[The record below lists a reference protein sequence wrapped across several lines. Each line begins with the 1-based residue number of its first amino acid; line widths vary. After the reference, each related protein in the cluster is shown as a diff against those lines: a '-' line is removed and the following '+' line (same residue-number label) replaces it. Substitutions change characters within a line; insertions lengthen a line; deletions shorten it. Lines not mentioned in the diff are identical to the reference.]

1 MNNYWEQLLDKAR
14 ANHLNLDFDKIKLAL
29 GFAEESHQGQYRKS
43 GDDYI
48 IHPVEVAKILMDMK
62 MDTDTIVAGLLHD
75 VVEDTLIP
83 IADIKYN
90 FGDTVATLVDGVT
103 KLKALPNGTK
113 NQAENIRKMI
123 LAMAENIRVIL
134 IKLADR
140 LHNMRT
146 LKFMKPEKQQSISK
160 ETLDIY
166 APLAHRL
173 GMAKI
178 KSELEDMAFSYLH
191 HDEFL
196 EIKRL
201 VDNTKEERKDYI
213 ENFIRTIIR
222 TLSDLG
228 IKAEVKGRFKHF
240 YSIYKKMYQK
250 GKEFDDIYDLMG
262 VRVIVDDKATCY
274 HVLGIVHSQYTPV
287 PGRFKDY
294 IAVPKSNNYQSI
306 HTTIVGPLG
315 KFIEI
320 QIRTKDMDDIAEEGI
335 AAHWNYKEN
344 KKSSKDDNIYGWLRH
359 IIEFQNESDSTEDF
373 IEGVTGDIDRG
384 TVFTFSPKGDIIELP
399 VGATALDF
407 AFMVHTQVGCKCV
420 GAKVN
425 GRMVTIDHKLKS
437 GDKVEIITSKNSKG
451 PSIDWLDIVVT
462 HGAKGKIRKFLK
474 DENKETVTK
483 IGKDNLEKEASKLGM
498 TLKEIENDPT
508 LKKHMEKNNI
518 PNLDEF
524 YFYIGEKRSR
534 LDILIT
540 KIKTS
545 LEKERAASTLTIE
558 EVLKKK
564 EEKKKEGKNDFGIVI
579 DGINNTLIRFAKCCT
594 PLPGDEIGG
603 FVTKLTGITV
613 HRKDC
618 ANFHAMVE
626 KDPSREI
633 MVKWDENLIE
643 TKMNKYNFTFTVV
656 LNDRPNILMEIVN
669 LIANHKINITS
680 VNSYEVKKD
689 GDRVVKVKISTLLYV
704 RAREGVKSE
713 VINIHLTNDN
723 SDTTGETISPKTL
736 HHLQSSR
743 SILLRIASMCYTLF
757 EKSR

>member
-1 MNNYWEQLLDKAR
+1 MNYWEQLLDKAK
-14 ANHLNLDFDKIKLAL
+14 ANHLNLDLDKIKLAL

-48 IHPVEVAKILMDMK
+48 VHPVEVAKILMDMK

-173 GMAKI
+173 GMAKV
-178 KSELEDMAFSYLH
+178 KSELEDIAFSYLH

-213 ENFIRTIIR
+213 ENFIRTMIR
-222 TLSDLG
+222 TLSELG

-240 YSIYKKMYQK
+240 YSIYRKMYQK

-262 VRVIVDDKATCY
+262 VRIIVEDKATCY

-474 DENKETVTK
+474 DENKENVTK
-483 IGKDNLEKEASKLGM
+483 LGKDNLEKEASKLGM

-518 PNLDEF
+518 SSLDEF

-534 LDILIT
+534 LDILIN
-540 KIKTS
+540 KIKIN

-579 DGINNTLIRFAKCCT
+579 DGVNNTLIRFAKCCT

-618 ANFHAMVE
+618 PNFHAMIE

-633 MVKWDENLIE
+633 LVKWDENLIE

-689 GDRVVKVKISTLLYV
+689 GDRVIKVKISIEIKGKAEYDYLISNIL
-704 RAREGVKSE
+704 KLKD
-713 VINIHLTNDN
+713 VI
-723 SDTTGETISPKTL
+723 SVE
-736 HHLQSSR
+736 R
-743 SILLRIASMCYTLF
+743 
-757 EKSR
+757 

>member
-262 VRVIVDDKATCY
+262 VRVIVEDKATCY

-373 IEGVTGDIDRG
+373 IEGVTRDIDRG

-540 KIKTS
+540 KIKTT

-689 GDRVVKVKISTLLYV
+689 GDRIVKVKISIEIKGKTEYDYLINNIL
-704 RAREGVKSE
+704 KLKD
-713 VINIHLTNDN
+713 VI
-723 SDTTGETISPKTL
+723 SVE
-736 HHLQSSR
+736 R
-743 SILLRIASMCYTLF
+743 
-757 EKSR
+757 

>member
-1 MNNYWEQLLDKAR
+1 MNYWEQLLDKAK

-48 IHPVEVAKILMDMK
+48 VHPVEVAKILMDMK

-173 GMAKI
+173 GMAKV
-178 KSELEDMAFSYLH
+178 KSELEDIAFSYLH

-222 TLSDLG
+222 TLSDLE

-262 VRVIVDDKATCY
+262 VRIIVEDKATCY

-474 DENKETVTK
+474 DENKEIVSK
-483 IGKDNLEKEASKLGM
+483 LGKDNLEKEASKLGM
-498 TLKEIENDPT
+498 TLKEIENDST

-518 PNLDEF
+518 SSLDEF

-534 LDILIT
+534 LDILIN
-540 KIKTS
+540 KIKVN

-618 ANFHAMVE
+618 PNFHAMIE

-633 MVKWDENLIE
+633 LVKWDENLLE

-680 VNSYEVKKD
+680 LNSYEVKKD
-689 GDRVVKVKISTLLYV
+689 GDRVVKVKISIEIKGKTEYDYLINNIL
-704 RAREGVKSE
+704 KLKD
-713 VINIHLTNDN
+713 VI
-723 SDTTGETISPKTL
+723 SVE
-736 HHLQSSR
+736 R
-743 SILLRIASMCYTLF
+743 
-757 EKSR
+757 

>member
-262 VRVIVDDKATCY
+262 VRVIVEDKATCY

-689 GDRVVKVKISTLLYV
+689 GDRVIKVKISIEIKGKAEYDYLISNIL
-704 RAREGVKSE
+704 KLKD
-713 VINIHLTNDN
+713 VI
-723 SDTTGETISPKTL
+723 SVE
-736 HHLQSSR
+736 R
-743 SILLRIASMCYTLF
+743 
-757 EKSR
+757 

>member
-222 TLSDLG
+222 TLSELG

-320 QIRTKDMDDIAEEGI
+320 QIRTKDMDEIAEEGI

-518 PNLDEF
+518 SSLDEF

-534 LDILIT
+534 LDILVT
-540 KIKTS
+540 KIKNS

-618 ANFHAMVE
+618 SNFHAMIE

-633 MVKWDENLIE
+633 LVKWDENLIE

-656 LNDRPNILMEIVN
+656 LNDRPNILMEIVS

-680 VNSYEVKKD
+680 LNSYEVKKD
-689 GDRVVKVKISTLLYV
+689 GDRVVKVKISIEIKAKTEYDYLINNIL
-704 RAREGVKSE
+704 KLKD
-713 VINIHLTNDN
+713 VI
-723 SDTTGETISPKTL
+723 SVE
-736 HHLQSSR
+736 R
-743 SILLRIASMCYTLF
+743 
-757 EKSR
+757 

>member
-1 MNNYWEQLLDKAR
+1 MNYWEQLLDKAK

-48 IHPVEVAKILMDMK
+48 VHPVEVAKILMDMK

-173 GMAKI
+173 GMAKV
-178 KSELEDMAFSYLH
+178 KSELEDLAFSYLH

-196 EIKRL
+196 EIKKL

-213 ENFIRTIIR
+213 ENFIRTMIR
-222 TLSDLG
+222 TLSELG

-320 QIRTKDMDDIAEEGI
+320 QIRTKDMDEIAEEGI

-518 PNLDEF
+518 SSLDEF

-534 LDILIT
+534 LDILIN
-540 KIKTS
+540 KIKIN

-689 GDRVVKVKISTLLYV
+689 GDRIVKVKISIEIKGKTEYDYLINNIL
-704 RAREGVKSE
+704 KLKD
-713 VINIHLTNDN
+713 VI
-723 SDTTGETISPKTL
+723 SVE
-736 HHLQSSR
+736 R
-743 SILLRIASMCYTLF
+743 
-757 EKSR
+757 

>member
-483 IGKDNLEKEASKLGM
+483 IGRDNLEKEASKLGM

-540 KIKTS
+540 KIKTT

-689 GDRVVKVKISTLLYV
+689 GDRIVKVKISIEIKGKTEYDYLINNIL
-704 RAREGVKSE
+704 KLKD
-713 VINIHLTNDN
+713 VI
-723 SDTTGETISPKTL
+723 SVE
-736 HHLQSSR
+736 R
-743 SILLRIASMCYTLF
+743 
-757 EKSR
+757 

>member
-262 VRVIVDDKATCY
+262 VRVIVEDKATCY

-518 PNLDEF
+518 PSLDEF

-689 GDRVVKVKISTLLYV
+689 GDRVVKVKISIEIKGKTEYDYLINNIL
-704 RAREGVKSE
+704 KLKD
-713 VINIHLTNDN
+713 VI
-723 SDTTGETISPKTL
+723 SVE
-736 HHLQSSR
+736 R
-743 SILLRIASMCYTLF
+743 
-757 EKSR
+757 

>member
-1 MNNYWEQLLDKAR
+1 MNYWEQLLDKAK

-48 IHPVEVAKILMDMK
+48 VHPVEVAKILMDMK

-173 GMAKI
+173 GMAKV
-178 KSELEDMAFSYLH
+178 KSELEDLAFSYLH

-196 EIKRL
+196 EIKKL

-213 ENFIRTIIR
+213 ENFIRTMIR
-222 TLSDLG
+222 TLSELG

-320 QIRTKDMDDIAEEGI
+320 QIRTKDMDEIAEEGI

-518 PNLDEF
+518 SSLDEF

-534 LDILIT
+534 LDILVT
-540 KIKTS
+540 KIKNS

-618 ANFHAMVE
+618 PNFHAMIE

-633 MVKWDENLIE
+633 LVKWDENLIE

-656 LNDRPNILMEIVN
+656 LNDRPNILMEIVS

-680 VNSYEVKKD
+680 LNSYEVKKD
-689 GDRVVKVKISTLLYV
+689 GDRVVKVKISIEIKAKTEYDYLINNIL
-704 RAREGVKSE
+704 RLKD
-713 VINIHLTNDN
+713 VI
-723 SDTTGETISPKTL
+723 SVE
-736 HHLQSSR
+736 R
-743 SILLRIASMCYTLF
+743 
-757 EKSR
+757 

>member
-1 MNNYWEQLLDKAR
+1 MNYWEQLLDKAKD
-14 ANHLNLDFDKIKLAL
+14 NHLNLDFDKPKLAL

-48 IHPVEVAKILMDMK
+48 VHPVEVAKILMDMK

-173 GMAKI
+173 GMAKV
-178 KSELEDMAFSYLH
+178 KSELEDLAFSYLH

-196 EIKRL
+196 EIKKL

-213 ENFIRTIIR
+213 ENFIRTMIR
-222 TLSDLG
+222 TLSELG

-250 GKEFDDIYDLMG
+250 GKDFDDIYDLMG
-262 VRVIVDDKATCY
+262 VRVIVEDKATCY

-320 QIRTKDMDDIAEEGI
+320 QIRTKDMDEIAEEGI

-518 PNLDEF
+518 SSLDEF

-534 LDILIT
+534 LDILVT
-540 KIKTS
+540 KIKNS

-618 ANFHAMVE
+618 PNFHAMIE
-626 KDPSREI
+626 KDPSREVL
-633 MVKWDENLIE
+633 VKWDENLIE

-656 LNDRPNILMEIVN
+656 LNDRPNILMEIVS

-680 VNSYEVKKD
+680 LNSYEVKKD
-689 GDRVVKVKISTLLYV
+689 GDRVVKVKISIEIKAKTEYDYLINNIL
-704 RAREGVKSE
+704 KLKD
-713 VINIHLTNDN
+713 VI
-723 SDTTGETISPKTL
+723 SVE
-736 HHLQSSR
+736 R
-743 SILLRIASMCYTLF
+743 
-757 EKSR
+757 

>member
-262 VRVIVDDKATCY
+262 VRVIVEDKATCY
-274 HVLGIVHSQYTPV
+274 HVLGIVHSQYTPA

-594 PLPGDEIGG
+594 PLPGDDIGG

-689 GDRVVKVKISTLLYV
+689 GDRVVKVKISIEIKGKTEYDYLINNIL
-704 RAREGVKSE
+704 KLKD
-713 VINIHLTNDN
+713 VI
-723 SDTTGETISPKTL
+723 SVE
-736 HHLQSSR
+736 R
-743 SILLRIASMCYTLF
+743 
-757 EKSR
+757 

>member
-1 MNNYWEQLLDKAR
+1 MMNYWEQLLEKAK
-14 ANHLNLDFDKIKLAL
+14 ANHLNYDFNKLKLAL
-29 GFAEESHQGQYRKS
+29 AFAEESHKGQYRKS

-48 IHPVEVAKILMDMK
+48 VHPVEVAKILMDMK
-62 MDTDTIVAGLLHD
+62 MDTDTVVAGLLHD

-90 FGDTVATLVDGVT
+90 FGDTVAILVDGVT

-146 LKFMKPEKQQSISK
+146 LKFMKPEKQQTISK

-178 KSELEDMAFSYLH
+178 KSELEDLAFSYLH
-191 HDEFL
+191 HEEYL
-196 EIKRL
+196 EIKKL
-201 VDNTKEERKDYI
+201 VENTKEERKDYI
-213 ENFIRTIIR
+213 ENFIRTMKR
-222 TLSDLG
+222 TLVDLG
-228 IKAEVKGRFKHF
+228 LKAEVKGRFKHF
-240 YSIYKKMYQK
+240 YSIYRKMYQK

-262 VRVIVDDKATCY
+262 VRVIVEDKAACY

-344 KKSSKDDNIYGWLRH
+344 KKTSKDDNIYGWLRH

-384 TVFTFSPKGDIIELP
+384 TIFTFSPKGDIIELP

-425 GRMVTIDHKLKS
+425 SRMVTIDHKLKS

-451 PSIDWLDIVVT
+451 PSIDWLDIVIT

-474 DENKETVTK
+474 DENKETVSK
-483 IGKDNLEKEASKLGM
+483 LGKDSLEKEATKIGM
-498 TLKEIENDPT
+498 TLKEIESDPT

-518 PNLDEF
+518 PNMEEF
-524 YFYIGEKRSR
+524 YFYLGEKRSR
-534 LDILIT
+534 LDILIN
-540 KIKTS
+540 KIKVN

-618 ANFHAMVE
+618 SNFHSMVE

-633 MVKWDENLIE
+633 LVKWDENLIE
-643 TKMNKYNFTFTVV
+643 TKMNKYNFTFTIV
-656 LNDRPNILMEIVN
+656 LNDRPSILMEIVN
-669 LIANHKINITS
+669 LIGNHKINITS
-680 VNSYEVKKD
+680 LNSYEVKKD
-689 GDRVVKVKISTLLYV
+689 GDKIMKVKISVEIKGKTEYDYLINNIL
-704 RAREGVKSE
+704 KLKD
-713 VINIHLTNDN
+713 VI
-723 SDTTGETISPKTL
+723 SVE
-736 HHLQSSR
+736 R
-743 SILLRIASMCYTLF
+743 
-757 EKSR
+757 

>member
-1 MNNYWEQLLDKAR
+1 MNYWEQLLDKAK

-48 IHPVEVAKILMDMK
+48 VHPVEVAKILMDMK

-173 GMAKI
+173 GMAKV
-178 KSELEDMAFSYLH
+178 KSELEDLAFSYLH

-196 EIKRL
+196 EIKKL

-213 ENFIRTIIR
+213 ENFIRTMIR
-222 TLSDLG
+222 TLSELG

-320 QIRTKDMDDIAEEGI
+320 QIRTKDMDEIAEEGI

-498 TLKEIENDPT
+498 TLKELENDPT

-534 LDILIT
+534 LDILVT
-540 KIKTS
+540 KIKNS

-618 ANFHAMVE
+618 PNFHAMIE

-633 MVKWDENLIE
+633 LVKWDENLIV

-656 LNDRPNILMEIVN
+656 LNDRPNILMEIVS

-680 VNSYEVKKD
+680 LNSYEVKKD
-689 GDRVVKVKISTLLYV
+689 GDRVVKVKISIEIKAKTEYDYLINNIL
-704 RAREGVKSE
+704 KLKD
-713 VINIHLTNDN
+713 VI
-723 SDTTGETISPKTL
+723 SVE
-736 HHLQSSR
+736 R
-743 SILLRIASMCYTLF
+743 
-757 EKSR
+757 

>member
-173 GMAKI
+173 GMAKV
-178 KSELEDMAFSYLH
+178 KSELEDLAFSYLH

-196 EIKRL
+196 EIKKL

-213 ENFIRTIIR
+213 ENFIRTMIR
-222 TLSDLG
+222 TLSELG

-320 QIRTKDMDDIAEEGI
+320 QIRTKDMDEIAEEGI

-407 AFMVHTQVGCKCV
+407 AFMVHTKVGCKCV

-518 PNLDEF
+518 SSLDEF

-534 LDILIT
+534 LDILVT
-540 KIKTS
+540 KIKNS

-618 ANFHAMVE
+618 PNFHAMIE

-633 MVKWDENLIE
+633 LVKWDENLIE

-656 LNDRPNILMEIVN
+656 LNDRPNILMEIVS

-680 VNSYEVKKD
+680 LNSYEVKKD
-689 GDRVVKVKISTLLYV
+689 GDRVVKVKISIEIKAKTEYDYLINNIL
-704 RAREGVKSE
+704 KLKD
-713 VINIHLTNDN
+713 VI
-723 SDTTGETISPKTL
+723 SVE
-736 HHLQSSR
+736 R
-743 SILLRIASMCYTLF
+743 
-757 EKSR
+757 

>member
-29 GFAEESHQGQYRKS
+29 AFAEESHQGQYRKS

-48 IHPVEVAKILMDMK
+48 VHPVEVAKILMDMK

-173 GMAKI
+173 GMAKV
-178 KSELEDMAFSYLH
+178 KSELEDIAFSYLH

-213 ENFIRTIIR
+213 ENFIRTMIR
-222 TLSDLG
+222 TLSELG

-240 YSIYKKMYQK
+240 YSIYRKMYQK

-262 VRVIVDDKATCY
+262 VRVIVEDKATCY

-474 DENKETVTK
+474 DENKENVTK
-483 IGKDNLEKEASKLGM
+483 LGKDNLEKEASKLGM

-518 PNLDEF
+518 SSLDEF

-534 LDILIT
+534 LDILIN
-540 KIKTS
+540 KIKIN

-579 DGINNTLIRFAKCCT
+579 DGVNNTLIRFAKCCT

-618 ANFHAMVE
+618 PNFHAMIE

-633 MVKWDENLIE
+633 LVKWDENLIE

-689 GDRVVKVKISTLLYV
+689 GDRVIKVKISIEIKGKAEYDYLISNIL
-704 RAREGVKSE
+704 KLKD
-713 VINIHLTNDN
+713 VI
-723 SDTTGETISPKTL
+723 SVE
-736 HHLQSSR
+736 R
-743 SILLRIASMCYTLF
+743 
-757 EKSR
+757 

>member
-1 MNNYWEQLLDKAR
+1 MNYWEQLLDKAK

-29 GFAEESHQGQYRKS
+29 GFAEESHQWQYRKS

-48 IHPVEVAKILMDMK
+48 VHPVEVAKILMDMK

-173 GMAKI
+173 GMAKV
-178 KSELEDMAFSYLH
+178 KSELEDIAFSYLH

-213 ENFIRTIIR
+213 ENFIRTMIR
-222 TLSDLG
+222 TLSELG

-240 YSIYKKMYQK
+240 YSIYRKMYQK
-250 GKEFDDIYDLMG
+250 GKDFDDIYDLMG
-262 VRVIVDDKATCY
+262 VRVIVEDKATCY

-474 DENKETVTK
+474 DENKENVTK
-483 IGKDNLEKEASKLGM
+483 LGKDNLEKEASKLGM
-498 TLKEIENDPT
+498 TLKEIENDST

-518 PNLDEF
+518 SSLDEF

-534 LDILIT
+534 LDILIN
-540 KIKTS
+540 KIKIN

-579 DGINNTLIRFAKCCT
+579 DGVNNTLIRFAKCCT

-618 ANFHAMVE
+618 PNFHAMIE

-633 MVKWDENLIE
+633 LVKWDENLIE

-689 GDRVVKVKISTLLYV
+689 GDRVIKVKISIEIKGKAEYDYLISNIL
-704 RAREGVKSE
+704 KLKD
-713 VINIHLTNDN
+713 VI
-723 SDTTGETISPKTL
+723 SVE
-736 HHLQSSR
+736 R
-743 SILLRIASMCYTLF
+743 
-757 EKSR
+757 

>member
-178 KSELEDMAFSYLH
+178 KSELEDMAFNYLH

-262 VRVIVDDKATCY
+262 VRVIVEDKATCY

-656 LNDRPNILMEIVN
+656 LNDRPNILMEIVI

-689 GDRVVKVKISTLLYV
+689 GDRIVKVKISIEIKGKTEYDYLINNIL
-704 RAREGVKSE
+704 KLKD
-713 VINIHLTNDN
+713 VI
-723 SDTTGETISPKTL
+723 SVE
-736 HHLQSSR
+736 R
-743 SILLRIASMCYTLF
+743 
-757 EKSR
+757 

>member
-262 VRVIVDDKATCY
+262 VRVIVEDKATCY

-483 IGKDNLEKEASKLGM
+483 IGRDNLEKEASKLGM

-689 GDRVVKVKISTLLYV
+689 GDRVVKVKISIEIKGKTEYDYLINNIL
-704 RAREGVKSE
+704 KLKD
-713 VINIHLTNDN
+713 VI
-723 SDTTGETISPKTL
+723 SVE
-736 HHLQSSR
+736 R
-743 SILLRIASMCYTLF
+743 
-757 EKSR
+757 

>member
-1 MNNYWEQLLDKAR
+1 MNYWEQLLDKAK
-14 ANHLNLDFDKIKLAL
+14 ANHLNLDLDKIKLAL

-48 IHPVEVAKILMDMK
+48 VHPVEVAKILMDMK

-173 GMAKI
+173 GMAKV
-178 KSELEDMAFSYLH
+178 KSELEDIAFSYLH

-213 ENFIRTIIR
+213 ENFIRTMIR

-240 YSIYKKMYQK
+240 YSIYRKMYQK

-262 VRVIVDDKATCY
+262 VRIIVEDKATCY

-498 TLKEIENDPT
+498 TLKELENDPT

-518 PNLDEF
+518 TSLDEF
-524 YFYIGEKRSR
+524 YLYIGEKRIR
-534 LDILIT
+534 LDILIN
-540 KIKTS
+540 KIKIN

-618 ANFHAMVE
+618 PNFHAMIE

-633 MVKWDENLIE
+633 LVKWDENLIE

-656 LNDRPNILMEIVN
+656 LNDRPSILMEIVN

-680 VNSYEVKKD
+680 VNSHEVKKD
-689 GDRVVKVKISTLLYV
+689 GDRVIKLKISKEIKGKTEYDYLISNIL
-704 RAREGVKSE
+704 KLKD
-713 VINIHLTNDN
+713 VI
-723 SDTTGETISPKTL
+723 SVE
-736 HHLQSSR
+736 R
-743 SILLRIASMCYTLF
+743 
-757 EKSR
+757 

>member
-1 MNNYWEQLLDKAR
+1 MNYWEQLLDKAK

-48 IHPVEVAKILMDMK
+48 VHPVEVAKILMDMK

-173 GMAKI
+173 GMAKV
-178 KSELEDMAFSYLH
+178 KSELEDIAFSYLH

-213 ENFIRTIIR
+213 ENFIRTMIR
-222 TLSDLG
+222 TLSELG

-240 YSIYKKMYQK
+240 YSIYRKMYQK
-250 GKEFDDIYDLMG
+250 GKDFDDIYDLMG
-262 VRVIVDDKATCY
+262 VRVIVEDKATCY

-474 DENKETVTK
+474 DENKENVTK
-483 IGKDNLEKEASKLGM
+483 LGKDNLEKEASKLGM

-518 PNLDEF
+518 SSLDEF

-534 LDILIT
+534 LDILIN
-540 KIKTS
+540 KIKIN

-579 DGINNTLIRFAKCCT
+579 DGVNNTLIRFAKCCT

-618 ANFHAMVE
+618 PNFHAMIE

-633 MVKWDENLIE
+633 LVKWDENLIE

-689 GDRVVKVKISTLLYV
+689 GDRVIKVKISIEIKGKAEYDYLISHIL
-704 RAREGVKSE
+704 KLKD
-713 VINIHLTNDN
+713 VI
-723 SDTTGETISPKTL
+723 SVE
-736 HHLQSSR
+736 R
-743 SILLRIASMCYTLF
+743 
-757 EKSR
+757 

>member
-1 MNNYWEQLLDKAR
+1 MNYWEQLLDKAK

-48 IHPVEVAKILMDMK
+48 VHPVEVAKILMDMK

-173 GMAKI
+173 GMAKV
-178 KSELEDMAFSYLH
+178 KSELEDLAFSYLH

-196 EIKRL
+196 EIKKL

-213 ENFIRTIIR
+213 ENFIRTMIR
-222 TLSDLG
+222 TLSELG

-320 QIRTKDMDDIAEEGI
+320 QIRTKDMDEIAEEGI

-425 GRMVTIDHKLKS
+425 GRMITIDHK
-437 GDKVEIITSKNSKG
+437 
-451 PSIDWLDIVVT
+451 
-462 HGAKGKIRKFLK
+462 
-474 DENKETVTK
+474 
-483 IGKDNLEKEASKLGM
+483 
-498 TLKEIENDPT
+498 
-508 LKKHMEKNNI
+508 
-518 PNLDEF
+518 
-524 YFYIGEKRSR
+524 
-534 LDILIT
+534 
-540 KIKTS
+540 
-545 LEKERAASTLTIE
+545 
-558 EVLKKK
+558 
-564 EEKKKEGKNDFGIVI
+564 
-579 DGINNTLIRFAKCCT
+579 
-594 PLPGDEIGG
+594 
-603 FVTKLTGITV
+603 
-613 HRKDC
+613 
-618 ANFHAMVE
+618 
-626 KDPSREI
+626 
-633 MVKWDENLIE
+633 
-643 TKMNKYNFTFTVV
+643 
-656 LNDRPNILMEIVN
+656 
-669 LIANHKINITS
+669 
-680 VNSYEVKKD
+680 
-689 GDRVVKVKISTLLYV
+689 
-704 RAREGVKSE
+704 
-713 VINIHLTNDN
+713 
-723 SDTTGETISPKTL
+723 
-736 HHLQSSR
+736 
-743 SILLRIASMCYTLF
+743 
-757 EKSR
+757 

>member
-173 GMAKI
+173 GMAKV
-178 KSELEDMAFSYLH
+178 KSELEDLAFSYLH

-196 EIKRL
+196 EIKKL

-213 ENFIRTIIR
+213 ENFIRTMIR
-222 TLSDLG
+222 TLSELG

-474 DENKETVTK
+474 DENKENVTK
-483 IGKDNLEKEASKLGM
+483 LGKDNLEKEASKLGM

-518 PNLDEF
+518 SSLDEF

-534 LDILIT
+534 LDILIN
-540 KIKTS
+540 KIKIN

-633 MVKWDENLIE
+633 IVKWDENLIE

-689 GDRVVKVKISTLLYV
+689 GDRVIKVKISIEIKGKAEYDYLISNIL
-704 RAREGVKSE
+704 KLKD
-713 VINIHLTNDN
+713 VI
-723 SDTTGETISPKTL
+723 SVE
-736 HHLQSSR
+736 R
-743 SILLRIASMCYTLF
+743 
-757 EKSR
+757 

>member
-1 MNNYWEQLLDKAR
+1 MNYWEQLLDKAK

-48 IHPVEVAKILMDMK
+48 VHPVEVAKILMDMK

-173 GMAKI
+173 GMAKV
-178 KSELEDMAFSYLH
+178 KSELEDIAFSYLH

-213 ENFIRTIIR
+213 ENFIRTMIR
-222 TLSDLG
+222 TLSELG

-240 YSIYKKMYQK
+240 YSIYRKMYQK
-250 GKEFDDIYDLMG
+250 GKDFDDIYDLMG
-262 VRVIVDDKATCY
+262 VRVIVEDKATCY

-287 PGRFKDY
+287 PGRLKDY

-474 DENKETVTK
+474 DENKENVTK
-483 IGKDNLEKEASKLGM
+483 LGKDNLEKEASKLGM

-518 PNLDEF
+518 SSLDEF

-534 LDILIT
+534 LDILIN
-540 KIKTS
+540 KIKIN

-579 DGINNTLIRFAKCCT
+579 DGVNNTLIRFAKCCT

-618 ANFHAMVE
+618 PNFHAMIE

-633 MVKWDENLIE
+633 LVKWDENLIE

-689 GDRVVKVKISTLLYV
+689 GDRVIKVKISIEIKGKAEYDYLISNIL
-704 RAREGVKSE
+704 KLKD
-713 VINIHLTNDN
+713 VI
-723 SDTTGETISPKTL
+723 SVE
-736 HHLQSSR
+736 R
-743 SILLRIASMCYTLF
+743 
-757 EKSR
+757 

>member
-1 MNNYWEQLLDKAR
+1 MNYWEQLLDKAK

-48 IHPVEVAKILMDMK
+48 VHPVEVAKILMDMK

-173 GMAKI
+173 GMAKV
-178 KSELEDMAFSYLH
+178 KSELEDLAFSYLH

-213 ENFIRTIIR
+213 ENFIRTMIR
-222 TLSDLG
+222 TLSELG

-320 QIRTKDMDDIAEEGI
+320 QIRTKDMDEIAEEGI

-518 PNLDEF
+518 SSLDEF

-534 LDILIT
+534 LDILVT
-540 KIKTS
+540 KIKNS

-618 ANFHAMVE
+618 PNFHAMIE

-633 MVKWDENLIE
+633 LVKWDENLIE

-656 LNDRPNILMEIVN
+656 LNDRPNILMEIVS

-680 VNSYEVKKD
+680 LNSYEVKKD
-689 GDRVVKVKISTLLYV
+689 GDRVVKVKISIEIKAKTEYDYLINNIL
-704 RAREGVKSE
+704 KLKD
-713 VINIHLTNDN
+713 VI
-723 SDTTGETISPKTL
+723 SVE
-736 HHLQSSR
+736 R
-743 SILLRIASMCYTLF
+743 
-757 EKSR
+757 

>member
-29 GFAEESHQGQYRKS
+29 AFAEESHQGQYRKS

-48 IHPVEVAKILMDMK
+48 VHPVEVAKILMDMK

-173 GMAKI
+173 GMAKV
-178 KSELEDMAFSYLH
+178 KSELEDIAFSYLH

-222 TLSDLG
+222 TLSDLE

-262 VRVIVDDKATCY
+262 VRIIVEDKATCY

-474 DENKETVTK
+474 DENKEIVSK
-483 IGKDNLEKEASKLGM
+483 LGKDNLEKEASKLGM
-498 TLKEIENDPT
+498 TLKEIENDST

-518 PNLDEF
+518 SSLDEF

-534 LDILIT
+534 LDILIN
-540 KIKTS
+540 KIKVN

-618 ANFHAMVE
+618 PNFHAMIE

-633 MVKWDENLIE
+633 LVKWDENLLE

-680 VNSYEVKKD
+680 LNSYEVKKD
-689 GDRVVKVKISTLLYV
+689 GDRVVKVKISIEIKGKTEYDYLINNIL
-704 RAREGVKSE
+704 KLKD
-713 VINIHLTNDN
+713 VI
-723 SDTTGETISPKTL
+723 SVE
-736 HHLQSSR
+736 R
-743 SILLRIASMCYTLF
+743 
-757 EKSR
+757 

>member
-191 HDEFL
+191 HNEFL

-262 VRVIVDDKATCY
+262 VRVIVEDKATCY

-483 IGKDNLEKEASKLGM
+483 IGRDNLEKEASKLGM

-518 PNLDEF
+518 PSLDEF

-564 EEKKKEGKNDFGIVI
+564 EENKKEGKNDFGIVI

-689 GDRVVKVKISTLLYV
+689 GDRVVKVKISIEIKGKTEYDYLINNIL
-704 RAREGVKSE
+704 KLKD
-713 VINIHLTNDN
+713 VI
-723 SDTTGETISPKTL
+723 SVE
-736 HHLQSSR
+736 R
-743 SILLRIASMCYTLF
+743 
-757 EKSR
+757 

>member
-262 VRVIVDDKATCY
+262 VRVIVEDKAACY
-274 HVLGIVHSQYTPV
+274 HILGIVHSQYTPV

-344 KKSSKDDNIYGWLRH
+344 KKTSKDDNIYGWLRH

-384 TVFTFSPKGDIIELP
+384 TIFTFSPKGDIIELP

-425 GRMVTIDHKLKS
+425 GRMVTIDHKLRS

-451 PSIDWLDIVVT
+451 PSIDWLDIVIT

-474 DENKETVTK
+474 DENKETVSK
-483 IGKDNLEKEASKLGM
+483 LGKDSLEKEAIKIGM
-498 TLKEIENDPT
+498 TLKEIESDPT
-508 LKKHMEKNNI
+508 LKKHMERNNI
-518 PNLDEF
+518 SSMEEF
-524 YFYIGEKRSR
+524 YFYLGEKRSR
-534 LDILIT
+534 LDILIN
-540 KIKTS
+540 KIKVN

-564 EEKKKEGKNDFGIVI
+564 EEKRKEGKNDFGIVI

-618 ANFHAMVE
+618 PNFHAMVE

-633 MVKWDENLIE
+633 LVKWDENLIE
-643 TKMNKYNFTFTVV
+643 TKLNKYNFTFTIV

-669 LIANHKINITS
+669 LIGNHKINITS
-680 VNSYEVKKD
+680 LNSYEVKKD
-689 GDRVVKVKISTLLYV
+689 GDKVMKVKISIEIKGKTEYDYLINNIL
-704 RAREGVKSE
+704 KLKD
-713 VINIHLTNDN
+713 VIAV
-723 SDTTGETISPKTL
+723 E
-736 HHLQSSR
+736 R
-743 SILLRIASMCYTLF
+743 
-757 EKSR
+757 

>member
-540 KIKTS
+540 KIKNN

-689 GDRVVKVKISTLLYV
+689 GDRVVKVKISIEIKGKTEYDYLINNIL
-704 RAREGVKSE
+704 KLKD
-713 VINIHLTNDN
+713 VI
-723 SDTTGETISPKTL
+723 SVE
-736 HHLQSSR
+736 R
-743 SILLRIASMCYTLF
+743 
-757 EKSR
+757 

>member
-1 MNNYWEQLLDKAR
+1 MNYWEQLLDKAK
-14 ANHLNLDFDKIKLAL
+14 ANHLNLDLDKIKLAL

-48 IHPVEVAKILMDMK
+48 VHPVEVAKILMDMK

-173 GMAKI
+173 GMAKV
-178 KSELEDMAFSYLH
+178 KSELEDIAFSYLH

-213 ENFIRTIIR
+213 ENFIRTMIR

-240 YSIYKKMYQK
+240 YSIYRKMYQK

-262 VRVIVDDKATCY
+262 VRIIVEDKATCY

-498 TLKEIENDPT
+498 TLKELENDPT
-508 LKKHMEKNNI
+508 LKKHMEKNNSTS
-518 PNLDEF
+518 LDEF

-534 LDILIT
+534 LDILIN
-540 KIKTS
+540 KIKIN

-618 ANFHAMVE
+618 PNFHAMIE

-633 MVKWDENLIE
+633 LVKWDENLIE

-656 LNDRPNILMEIVN
+656 LNDRPSILMEIVN

-680 VNSYEVKKD
+680 VNSHEVKKD
-689 GDRVVKVKISTLLYV
+689 GDRVIKVKISIEIKGKTEYDYLISNIL
-704 RAREGVKSE
+704 KLKD
-713 VINIHLTNDN
+713 VI
-723 SDTTGETISPKTL
+723 SVE
-736 HHLQSSR
+736 R
-743 SILLRIASMCYTLF
+743 
-757 EKSR
+757 

>member
-1 MNNYWEQLLDKAR
+1 MNYWEQLLDKAK
-14 ANHLNLDFDKIKLAL
+14 ANHLNLDLDKIKLAL

-48 IHPVEVAKILMDMK
+48 VHPVEVAKILMDMK

-173 GMAKI
+173 GMAKV
-178 KSELEDMAFSYLH
+178 KSELEDIAFSYLH

-213 ENFIRTIIR
+213 ENFIRTMIR

-240 YSIYKKMYQK
+240 YSIYRKMYQK

-262 VRVIVDDKATCY
+262 VRIIVEDKATCY

-518 PNLDEF
+518 TSLDEF

-534 LDILIT
+534 LDILIN
-540 KIKTS
+540 KIKIN

-594 PLPGDEIGG
+594 PLPGDDIGG

-618 ANFHAMVE
+618 PNFHAMIE

-633 MVKWDENLIE
+633 LVKWDENLIE

-689 GDRVVKVKISTLLYV
+689 GDRIVKVKISIEIKAKTEYDYLINNIL
-704 RAREGVKSE
+704 KLKD
-713 VINIHLTNDN
+713 VI
-723 SDTTGETISPKTL
+723 SVE
-736 HHLQSSR
+736 R
-743 SILLRIASMCYTLF
+743 
-757 EKSR
+757 

>member
-1 MNNYWEQLLDKAR
+1 MNYWEQLLDKAK

-48 IHPVEVAKILMDMK
+48 VHPVEVAKILMDMK

-173 GMAKI
+173 GMAKV
-178 KSELEDMAFSYLH
+178 KSELEDLAFSYLH

-196 EIKRL
+196 EIKKL

-213 ENFIRTIIR
+213 ENFIRTMIR
-222 TLSDLG
+222 TLSELG

-320 QIRTKDMDDIAEEGI
+320 QIRTKDMDEIAEEGI

-518 PNLDEF
+518 SSLDEF

-534 LDILIT
+534 LDILVT
-540 KIKTS
+540 KIKNS

-618 ANFHAMVE
+618 QNFHAMVE

-689 GDRVVKVKISTLLYV
+689 GDRVIKVKISIEIKGKAEYDYLISNIL
-704 RAREGVKSE
+704 KLKD
-713 VINIHLTNDN
+713 VI
-723 SDTTGETISPKTL
+723 SVE
-736 HHLQSSR
+736 R
-743 SILLRIASMCYTLF
+743 
-757 EKSR
+757 

>member
-1 MNNYWEQLLDKAR
+1 MMNYWEQLLEKAKE
-14 ANHLNLDFDKIKLAL
+14 NHLNYDFDKLKLAL
-29 GFAEESHQGQYRKS
+29 AFAEESHQGQYRKS

-62 MDTDTIVAGLLHD
+62 MDTDTVVAGLLHD

-90 FGDTVATLVDGVT
+90 FGDTVAVLVDGVT

-173 GMAKI
+173 GMAKV
-178 KSELEDMAFSYLH
+178 KSELEDIAFSYLH

-213 ENFIRTIIR
+213 ENFIRTMIR
-222 TLSDLG
+222 TLSELG

-240 YSIYKKMYQK
+240 YSIYRKMYQK
-250 GKEFDDIYDLMG
+250 GKDFDDIYDLMG
-262 VRVIVDDKATCY
+262 VRVIVEDKATCY

-474 DENKETVTK
+474 DENKENVTK
-483 IGKDNLEKEASKLGM
+483 LGKDNLEKEASKLGM

-518 PNLDEF
+518 SSLDEF

-534 LDILIT
+534 LDILIN
-540 KIKTS
+540 KIKIN

-579 DGINNTLIRFAKCCT
+579 DGVNNTLIRFAKCCT

-618 ANFHAMVE
+618 PNFHAMIE

-633 MVKWDENLIE
+633 LVKWDENLIE

-689 GDRVVKVKISTLLYV
+689 GDRVIKVKISIEIKGKAEYDYLISNIL
-704 RAREGVKSE
+704 KLKD
-713 VINIHLTNDN
+713 VI
-723 SDTTGETISPKTL
+723 SVE
-736 HHLQSSR
+736 R
-743 SILLRIASMCYTLF
+743 
-757 EKSR
+757 

>member
-1 MNNYWEQLLDKAR
+1 MNYWEQLLDKAK

-48 IHPVEVAKILMDMK
+48 VHPVEVAKILMDMK

-173 GMAKI
+173 GMAKV
-178 KSELEDMAFSYLH
+178 KSELEDIAFSYLH

-213 ENFIRTIIR
+213 ENFIRTMIR
-222 TLSDLG
+222 TLSELG

-240 YSIYKKMYQK
+240 YSIYRKMYQK

-262 VRVIVDDKATCY
+262 VRIIVEDKATCY

-474 DENKETVTK
+474 DENKENVTK
-483 IGKDNLEKEASKLGM
+483 LGKDNLEKEASKLGM

-518 PNLDEF
+518 SSLDEF

-534 LDILIT
+534 LDILVT
-540 KIKTS
+540 KIKNS

-579 DGINNTLIRFAKCCT
+579 DGVNNTLIRFAKCCT

-618 ANFHAMVE
+618 PNFHAMIE

-633 MVKWDENLIE
+633 LVKWDENLIE

-689 GDRVVKVKISTLLYV
+689 GDRVIKVKISIEIKGKAEYDYLISNIL
-704 RAREGVKSE
+704 KLKD
-713 VINIHLTNDN
+713 VI
-723 SDTTGETISPKTL
+723 SVE
-736 HHLQSSR
+736 R
-743 SILLRIASMCYTLF
+743 
-757 EKSR
+757 

>member
-1 MNNYWEQLLDKAR
+1 MNYWEQLLDKAK

-48 IHPVEVAKILMDMK
+48 VHPVEVAKILMDMK

-173 GMAKI
+173 GMAKV
-178 KSELEDMAFSYLH
+178 KSELEDLAFSYLH

-196 EIKRL
+196 EIKKL

-213 ENFIRTIIR
+213 ENFIRTMIR
-222 TLSDLG
+222 TLSELG

-320 QIRTKDMDDIAEEGI
+320 QIRTKDMDEIAEEGI

-498 TLKEIENDPT
+498 TLKELENDPT

-534 LDILIT
+534 LDILVT
-540 KIKTS
+540 KIKNS

-618 ANFHAMVE
+618 PNFHAMIE

-633 MVKWDENLIE
+633 LVKWDENLIE

-656 LNDRPNILMEIVN
+656 LNDRPNILMEIVS
-669 LIANHKINITS
+669 LIANHKIIITS
-680 VNSYEVKKD
+680 LNSYEVKKD
-689 GDRVVKVKISTLLYV
+689 GDRVVKVKISIEIKAKTEYDYLINNIL
-704 RAREGVKSE
+704 KLKD
-713 VINIHLTNDN
+713 VI
-723 SDTTGETISPKTL
+723 SVE
-736 HHLQSSR
+736 R
-743 SILLRIASMCYTLF
+743 
-757 EKSR
+757 

>member
-1 MNNYWEQLLDKAR
+1 MNYWEQLLDKAK
-14 ANHLNLDFDKIKLAL
+14 ANHLNLDLDKIKLAL

-48 IHPVEVAKILMDMK
+48 VHPVEVAKILMDMK

-173 GMAKI
+173 GMAKV
-178 KSELEDMAFSYLH
+178 KSELEDIAFSYLH

-213 ENFIRTIIR
+213 ENFIRTMIR

-240 YSIYKKMYQK
+240 YSIYRKMYQK

-262 VRVIVDDKATCY
+262 VRIIVEDKATCY

-498 TLKEIENDPT
+498 TLKELENDPT

-518 PNLDEF
+518 TSLDEF

-534 LDILIT
+534 LDILIN
-540 KIKTS
+540 KIKIN

-618 ANFHAMVE
+618 PNFHAMIE

-633 MVKWDENLIE
+633 LVKWDENLIE

-656 LNDRPNILMEIVN
+656 LNDRPSILMEIVN

-680 VNSYEVKKD
+680 VNSHEVKKD
-689 GDRVVKVKISTLLYV
+689 GDRVIKVKISIEIKGKTEYDYLISNIL
-704 RAREGVKSE
+704 KLKD
-713 VINIHLTNDN
+713 VI
-723 SDTTGETISPKTL
+723 SVE
-736 HHLQSSR
+736 R
-743 SILLRIASMCYTLF
+743 
-757 EKSR
+757 

>member
-48 IHPVEVAKILMDMK
+48 VHPVEVAKILMDMK

-262 VRVIVDDKATCY
+262 VRVIVEDKATCY

-689 GDRVVKVKISTLLYV
+689 GDRVVKVKISIEIKGKTEYDYLINNIL
-704 RAREGVKSE
+704 KLKD
-713 VINIHLTNDN
+713 VI
-723 SDTTGETISPKTL
+723 SVE
-736 HHLQSSR
+736 R
-743 SILLRIASMCYTLF
+743 
-757 EKSR
+757 

>member
-1 MNNYWEQLLDKAR
+1 MNYWEQLLDKAK

-48 IHPVEVAKILMDMK
+48 VHPVEVAKILMDMK

-173 GMAKI
+173 GMAKV
-178 KSELEDMAFSYLH
+178 KSELEDIAFSYLH

-213 ENFIRTIIR
+213 ENFIRTMIR
-222 TLSDLG
+222 TLSELG

-240 YSIYKKMYQK
+240 YSIYRKMYQK

-262 VRVIVDDKATCY
+262 VRVIVEDKATCY
-274 HVLGIVHSQYTPV
+274 HVVGIVHSQYTPV

-474 DENKETVTK
+474 DENKENVTK
-483 IGKDNLEKEASKLGM
+483 LGKDNLEKEASKLGM

-518 PNLDEF
+518 SSLDEF

-534 LDILIT
+534 LDILIN
-540 KIKTS
+540 KIKIN

-579 DGINNTLIRFAKCCT
+579 DGVNNTLIRFAKCCT

-618 ANFHAMVE
+618 PNFHAMIE

-633 MVKWDENLIE
+633 LVKWDENLIE

-689 GDRVVKVKISTLLYV
+689 GDRVIKVKISIEIKGKAEYDYLISNIL
-704 RAREGVKSE
+704 KLKD
-713 VINIHLTNDN
+713 VI
-723 SDTTGETISPKTL
+723 SVE
-736 HHLQSSR
+736 R
-743 SILLRIASMCYTLF
+743 
-757 EKSR
+757 